1 MKLFK
6 TKTYRVTY
14 TNTGGADHFTG
25 RYIMSQPWLMKM
37 LESGTAKAEL
47 KR

>member
-14 TNTGGADHFTG
+14 TQTGGADHFTG

-37 LESGTAKAEL
+37 IEAGTATATL
-47 KR
+47 SR